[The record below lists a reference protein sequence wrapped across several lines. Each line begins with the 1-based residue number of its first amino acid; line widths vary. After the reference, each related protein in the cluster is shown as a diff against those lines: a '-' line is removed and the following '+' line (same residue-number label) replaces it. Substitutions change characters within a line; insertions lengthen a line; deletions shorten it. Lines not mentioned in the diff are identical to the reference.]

1 MRISDWSS
9 DVCSSDLIVRSGVLT
24 SVHAFA
30 TDPERGFFILILLAL
45 AIGGSLTLFAIRAP
59 ALQAGGLFAP
69 IRRDGAMV
77 VNNLFL
83 AAACAA
89 VFLGPLSPLFLAPV
103 DGPQSSLSENLRVG
117 HECSSTCQSRL

>member
-59 ALQAGGLFAP
+59 ALEAGGLFAP
-69 IRRDGAMV
+69 ISREGAMV
-77 VNNLFL
+77 VNNLR
-83 AAACAA
+83 
-89 VFLGPLSPLFLAPV
+89 
-103 DGPQSSLSENLRVG
+103 SEERRVG
-117 HECSSTCQSRL
+117 KECVSTCRFRWSPYH